1 MLQNL
6 LLSYH
11 WERFQDFLDDECG
24 TATIEFVFMVPLFT
38 TLVLLITDA
47 SLLFL
52 RHTSLMNVSRD
63 TARIVSR
70 HAMSPEEAEIYAA
83 TAART
88 EVSTAS
94 ADVTILNGF
103 VTVVLTSDSAT
114 SAPFGIIKFAVGDK
128 ITAVAIS
135 TMEPV

>member
-1 MLQNL
+1 MLQSL
-6 LLSYH
+6 QLSYN
-11 WERFQDFLDDECG
+11 WARFQCFLDDERG

-83 TAART
+83 AAAKTEASIATAN
-88 EVSTAS
+88 VSIA
-94 ADVTILNGF
+94 NGF
-103 VTVVLTSDSAT
+103 VTVTITSDSAT
-114 SAPFGIIKFAVGDK
+114 SAPFGIVKFAVGDK

>member
-6 LLSYH
+6 QLSYH

-83 TAART
+83 AAAKT
-88 EVSTAS
+88 EVSMAT
-94 ADVTILNGF
+94 ADVSIANGF
-103 VTVVLTSDSAT
+103 VTVIITSNSAT
-114 SAPFGIIKFAVGDK
+114 SAPFGIVKFAVGDK

-135 TMEPV
+135 TIEPV